1 MSAASSSCVWR
12 WRGVIDVHDVF
23 RCNLP
28 PLNNSYEQHVGVKT
42 DLVTA
47 NPSILFEK

>member
-1 MSAASSSCVWR
+1 M
-12 WRGVIDVHDVF
+12 IDVSDVF

-28 PLNNSYEQHVGVKT
+28 PLHNGYEQHVGLKT